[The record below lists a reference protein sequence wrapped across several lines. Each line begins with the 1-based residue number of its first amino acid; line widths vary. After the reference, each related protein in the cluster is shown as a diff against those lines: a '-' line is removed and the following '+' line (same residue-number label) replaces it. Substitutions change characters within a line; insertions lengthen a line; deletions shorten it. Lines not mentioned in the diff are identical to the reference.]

1 MLVLLFWNEFNFK
14 KHNIIKRR
22 NIKYHMKKQ
31 VMILLLALLILP
43 IVYSYQESLG
53 IIKQNE
59 PASLIQTCYDSTEG
73 FITRVVYPDKT
84 FAINEQ
90 TAMTKNGDNFNYSFL
105 NTSQLGQYLVYG
117 ICDSQVWQYD
127 FEVTVNGEKTTIA
140 TSIIHVLFITFFV
153 MLIFVFYY
161 LNNKINFEK
170 WNDSIYNKYLSRNF
184 IKVVFSAIL
193 YNFMK
198 NSFVIYYLLGFPI
211 IIILNEIAM
220 SYGLLTVITVLN
232 AFLVIYSIGVILVG
246 VYFFS
251 YVQEWVMDL
260 IEKVK
265 NMGWGIGQ

>member
-1 MLVLLFWNEFNFK
+1 
-14 KHNIIKRR
+14 
-22 NIKYHMKKQ
+22 MKKQ

-127 FEVTVNGEKTTIA
+127 FEVTINGEKTTIA

-198 NSFVIYYLLGFPI
+198 NAFVIYYLLGFPI

>member
-1 MLVLLFWNEFNFK
+1 MINIYKHFNINK
-14 KHNIIKRR
+14 L
-22 NIKYHMKKQ
+22 MKKQ
-31 VMILLLALLILP
+31 VMILLIALLIIPML
-43 IVYSYQESLG
+43 YSYQESLG
-53 IIKQNE
+53 IVKQNE
-59 PASLIQTCYDSTEG
+59 PANLIQTCYDSTEG
-73 FITRVVYPDKT
+73 YITRVVYPDKT

-90 TAMTKNGDNFNYSFL
+90 TAMTKIGDNFNYSFL

-117 ICDSQVWQYD
+117 VCDDTVWQYD

-140 TSIIHVLFITFFV
+140 TSLIHVLFITFFV

-184 IKVVFSAIL
+184 IKVIFSAIL

-198 NSFVIYYLLGFPI
+198 NAFVIYYLLGFPI
-211 IIILNEIAM
+211 IIILNEIAY

-232 AFLVIYSIGVILVG
+232 VFLVIYSIGVILVG
-246 VYFFS
+246 IYFFS

-265 NMGWGIGQ
+265 NMGWGIA

>member
-1 MLVLLFWNEFNFK
+1 M
-14 KHNIIKRR
+14 R
-22 NIKYHMKKQ
+22 NINKHFNINLFMKKQ
-31 VMILLLALLILP
+31 VIFIFLLLLIVPML
-43 IVYSYQESLG
+43 YSYQETLG
-53 IIKQNE
+53 IVKQNE
-59 PASLIQTCYDSTEG
+59 PANLVQTCYGATSG
-73 FITRVVYPDKT
+73 NITRVVYPDKT

-90 TAMTKNGDNFNYSFL
+90 TAMTKNGDNYNYSFL

-198 NSFVIYYLLGFPI
+198 NAFVIYYLLGFPI
-211 IIILNEIAM
+211 IIILNEIAY

-246 VYFFS
+246 IYFFS
-251 YVQEWVMDL
+251 YVQEWVIDL

>member
-1 MLVLLFWNEFNFK
+1 MINIYKHFNINK
-14 KHNIIKRR
+14 L
-22 NIKYHMKKQ
+22 MKKQ
-31 VMILLLALLILP
+31 VMILLIALLIIPML
-43 IVYSYQESLG
+43 YSYQESLG
-53 IIKQNE
+53 IVKQNE
-59 PASLIQTCYDSTEG
+59 PANLIQTCYDSTEG
-73 FITRVVYPDKT
+73 YITRVVYPDKT

-90 TAMTKNGDNFNYSFL
+90 TAMTKIGDNFNYSFL

-117 ICDSQVWQYD
+117 ICDDTVWQYD

-140 TSIIHVLFITFFV
+140 TSLIHVLFITFFV

-184 IKVVFSAIL
+184 IKVIFSAIL

-198 NSFVIYYLLGFPI
+198 NAFVIYYLLGFPI
-211 IIILNEIAM
+211 IIILNEIAY

-232 AFLVIYSIGVILVG
+232 VFLVIYSIGVILVG
-246 VYFFS
+246 IYFFS

-265 NMGWGIGQ
+265 NMGWGIA

>member
-1 MLVLLFWNEFNFK
+1 MINIYKHFNINK
-14 KHNIIKRR
+14 L
-22 NIKYHMKKQ
+22 MKKQ
-31 VMILLLALLILP
+31 VMILLIALLIIPML
-43 IVYSYQESLG
+43 YSYQESLG
-53 IIKQNE
+53 IVKQNE
-59 PASLIQTCYDSTEG
+59 PANLIQTCYGSTEG
-73 FITRVVYPDKT
+73 YITRVVYPDKT

-90 TAMTKNGDNFNYSFL
+90 TAMTKIGDNFNYSFL

-117 ICDSQVWQYD
+117 VCDDTVWQYD

-140 TSIIHVLFITFFV
+140 TSLIHVLFITFFV

-184 IKVVFSAIL
+184 IKVIFSAIL

-198 NSFVIYYLLGFPI
+198 NAFVIYYLLGFPI
-211 IIILNEIAM
+211 IIILNEIAY

-232 AFLVIYSIGVILVG
+232 VFLVIYSIGVILVG
-246 VYFFS
+246 IYFFS

-265 NMGWGIGQ
+265 NMGWGIA